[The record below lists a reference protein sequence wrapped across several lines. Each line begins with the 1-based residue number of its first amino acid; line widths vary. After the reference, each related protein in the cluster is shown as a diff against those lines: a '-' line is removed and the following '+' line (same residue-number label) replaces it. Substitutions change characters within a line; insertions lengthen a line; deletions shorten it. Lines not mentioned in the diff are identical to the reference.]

1 MPADRREAGK
11 PEHGTIRLAAY
22 HEGGSV
28 TISIADDGRG
38 LDTERI
44 KAKALANGIV
54 TDAELAALRVER
66 ADDGLF
72 LTARVDFRLSPVV
85 EDALHKGIAVHFVAE
100 AEVMRER
107 WYWYDQKAASAHRYM
122 RVAYQP
128 LTRRWRLNTSSEPL
142 VNAGLG
148 VSLAQN
154 YDSLEEVI
162 AAVQRIGRWKIAE
175 PGELG
180 GSGRHMLRFRFRL
193 DGSQLPRT
201 LQLGSVG
208 QPDWVVSVER
218 RIDLT
223 QELGR

>member
-1 MPADRREAGK
+1 MGPVTMAFITRCCTSAL
-11 PEHGTIRLAAY
+11 PSRLLL
-22 HEGGSV
+22 V
-28 TISIADDGRG
+28 WLLTCCLG
-38 LDTERI
+38 LVGVARAE
-44 KAKALANGIV
+44 N
-54 TDAELAALRVER
+54 AELAALRVER

-142 VNAGLG
+142 TNAGLG
-148 VSLAQN
+148 VSLTQSFDTLDEA
-154 YDSLEEVI
+154 LT
-162 AAVQRIGRWKIAE
+162 AVQRIGRWRIASAADIDD
-175 PGELG
+175 G
-180 GSGRHMLRFRFRL
+180 GRHLLRFRFRL
-193 DGSQLPRT
+193 DASQLPRT
-201 LQLGSVG
+201 LQIGSVG
-208 QPDWVVSVER
+208 HSDWVISVER

-223 QELGR
+223 QELAQ

>member
-1 MPADRREAGK
+1 MAQVADGQ
-11 PEHGTIRLAAY
+11 
-22 HEGGSV
+22 
-28 TISIADDGRG
+28 
-38 LDTERI
+38 
-44 KAKALANGIV
+44 
-54 TDAELAALRVER
+54 R
-66 ADDGLF
+66 A
-72 LTARVDFRLSPVV
+72 
-85 EDALHKGIAVHFVAE
+85 
-100 AEVMRER
+100 
-107 WYWYDQKAASAHRYM
+107 
-122 RVAYQP
+122 
-128 LTRRWRLNTSSEPL
+128 
-142 VNAGLG
+142 
-148 VSLAQN
+148 
-154 YDSLEEVI
+154 I

>member
-1 MPADRREAGK
+1 MMAFITHCWKSAPLERPGPRARWVACTRALWGLL
-11 PEHGTIRLAAY
+11 LAVA
-22 HEGGSV
+22 
-28 TISIADDGRG
+28 
-38 LDTERI
+38 LWP
-44 KAKALANGIV
+44 ALALAQVPGEVVDMQIERQ
-54 TDAELAALRVER
+54 DERLLLSAALNFELPELVQ
-66 ADDGLF
+66 
-72 LTARVDFRLSPVV
+72 
-85 EDALHKGIAVHFVAE
+85 DALQRGIPMYFIAE
-100 AEVMRER
+100 AEIQRER
-107 WYWYDQKAASAHRYM
+107 WYWWDKTVAQAQRYL
-122 RVAYQP
+122 RLSYQP

>member
-1 MPADRREAGK
+1 MWLAGLFPLQARELEAG
-11 PEHGTIRLAAY
+11 PLSLQRTADGIYLTTRLVMDEPPSA
-22 HEGGSV
+22 
-28 TISIADDGRG
+28 
-38 LDTERI
+38 
-44 KAKALANGIV
+44 
-54 TDAELAALRVER
+54 
-66 ADDGLF
+66 
-72 LTARVDFRLSPVV
+72 V
-85 EDALHKGIAVHFVAE
+85 EDALLRGVPLYFVWRAD
-100 AEVMRER
+100 VYRER
-107 WYWYDQKAASAHRYM
+107 WYWTDKRVSTVVRTM
-122 RVAYQP
+122 RLAYQP

-175 PGELG
+175 PAELS

>member
-1 MPADRREAGK
+1 MRRIAWLLAGLL
-11 PEHGTIRLAAY
+11 TLAAAWLPAARAQPR
-22 HEGGSV
+22 GDV
-28 TISIADDGRG
+28 TELRLEYTPAAVLLSAAWRM
-38 LDTERI
+38 
-44 KAKALANGIV
+44 
-54 TDAELAALRVER
+54 ELA
-66 ADDGLF
+66 
-72 LTARVDFRLSPVV
+72 PVV
-85 EDALHKGIAVHFVAE
+85 ESALYQGIAMHFVAE
-100 AEVMRER
+100 AQVVRPR
-107 WYWYDQKAASAHRYM
+107 WYWSDKT
-122 RVAYQP
+122 VAQATRHLRLSYQP